1 MRPLL
6 APVFALLLIFSFVLS
21 PEHAAAAPSKAQTHT
36 VQRGD
41 TLTEL
46 AITYGWSS
54 WTALYEANR
63 DRIDNPHALR
73 IGMVLVV
80 SGGSD
85 APSRGP
91 GNAAPVAAPVGG
103 SNDIIAII
111 TAAARRYGQSP
122 SAMIAVARCESTL
135 NPRAVNRSSGASGL
149 FQFLPSTWRT
159 TPYAAQSIFDP
170 VASANAAA
178 WMWSVGRRREWVC

>member
-6 APVFALLLIFSFVLS
+6 APVFALLLIFSFVIA
-21 PEHAAAAPSKAQTHT
+21 PEHAAAAPSRAQTHT

-54 WTALYEANR
+54 WQPLYEANR
-63 DRIDNPHALR
+63 DRIDNPHMLR
-73 IGMVLVV
+73 IGTVLVV
-80 SGGSD
+80 SPGAS

-91 GNAAPVAAPVGG
+91 GNAAPVASSG
-103 SNDIIAII
+103 NDIIAII

-122 SAMIAVARCESTL
+122 SAMNAVARCESSL

-149 FQFLPSTWRT
+149 FQFMPSTWRT
-159 TPYAAQSIFDP
+159 TPYANQSIFDP

-178 WMWSVGRRREWVC
+178 WMWSVGRRGEWAC

>member
-6 APVFALLLIFSFVLS
+6 APLFALLLIFSFVLS
-21 PEHAAAAPSKAQTHT
+21 PEHAAAAPSKVQTHT

-46 AITYGWSS
+46 AITYGWPS
-54 WTALYEANR
+54 WHALYEANR
-63 DRIDNPHALR
+63 DRIANPHALR
-73 IGMVLVV
+73 IGMELVV
-80 SGGSD
+80 SGGSG
-85 APSRGP
+85 APARGP
-91 GNAAPVAAPVGG
+91 GNAAPVTGG
-103 SNDIIAII
+103 NDIIAII

-122 SAMIAVARCESTL
+122 SAMIAVARCESSL

-159 TPYAAQSIFDP
+159 TPYATQSSFDP